1 MQIGPYILICELA
14 RGGMAQVWLALRLW
28 PDGKQR
34 PCVIKLPRRSAVT
47 DEAVLQQFVEESRL
61 SILLNHPNIVSVFDV
76 GVHEGLPYLVMDY
89 VPGVDLA
96 QLLRAEARLGKQ
108 WAVETAV
115 HVVRDVAQ
123 GLHHAHAFEAAG
135 VHQQIVHR
143 DVASKNVMVDGTGAV
158 LLTDFGVATSISTQ
172 TSRIHAKGTLPYM
185 APEHYLARASTASD
199 VFGLGGIFWELLAGR
214 AFRGGLEGEALVA
227 AVVSGAVEPVGRELP
242 ANVRHVLEGML
253 HPDASQRI
261 TLPTVLAELEEFP
274 SRRLTLKKMVSM
286 SFGPASRRTGHSQLH
301 FVASKELL
309 DTLAF
314 ARIAGVSRSDRP
326 DRDLTGRP
334 DPVPVD
340 FAPVAVQDTAKVDPL
355 ALATAVDDEVSG
367 EESEPQQAPAPAPS
381 QVTELMGD
389 RGGTQRSQEE
399 GRTASAPSQ
408 PTLRLPSDLRG
419 QRLASRA
426 AEPDAPVPV
435 RTQHT
440 VRQLSVTAKPS
451 VVGVDHW
458 IDSPPPP
465 LVSSPQG
472 RAGVGPGVRASNRV
486 LLVAMLVLLV
496 GLGAGAGAWA
506 SWPNEGDSHEGKVV
520 ARTEPSASL
529 QALPE
534 KSEASMVE
542 LHSSTG
548 AEGEGKS
555 QPEEEPRLADPP
567 PPSTD
572 PPPTLQDAPP
582 KAPPPVAAKPK
593 PRPAKPVPKL
603 ELTVRS
609 GLVAHAELKIG
620 NGKPHV
626 VPAKGALTLHV
637 APGTYTLRSRTSAG
651 GAWTTIRY
659 TFSDGMKYAVY
670 VESSGLRIAAGPRG
684 SR

>member
-108 WAVETAV
+108 WTVETAV
-115 HVVRDVAQ
+115 HLVRDVAQ
-123 GLHHAHAFEAAG
+123 GLHHAHVFEAAG

-143 DVASKNVMVDGTGAV
+143 DVASKNVMVDSTGAV
-158 LLTDFGVATSISTQ
+158 LLTDFGVATSIGTQ

-214 AFRGGLEGEALVA
+214 PFRGGLEGQALVA
-227 AVVSGAVEPVGRELP
+227 AVVSGAVEPVGRELA

-261 TLPTVLAELEEFP
+261 SLPAVLAELEEFP

-314 ARIAGVSRSDRP
+314 ARIAGVSLSDRP
-326 DRDLTGRP
+326 DRELTGRP

-355 ALATAVDDEVSG
+355 ALATAVDYEVSG
-367 EESEPQQAPAPAPS
+367 EESEQEQAPSPS

-389 RGGTQRSQEE
+389 RGGTLRSQEE

-419 QRLASRA
+419 QRLASRT

-440 VRQLSVTAKPS
+440 VRQLSVAAKPS
-451 VVGVDHW
+451 VVGVDHR
-458 IDSPPPP
+458 IDSSPPPP
-465 LVSSPQG
+465 ASSPQG
-472 RAGVGPGVRASNRV
+472 RVRVEPVVRASNRV
-486 LLVAMLVLLV
+486 FLVAMLVLLV
-496 GLGAGAGAWA
+496 GLGAGAWA
-506 SWPNEGDSHEGKVV
+506 SWPKEGDSQEGKVV
-520 ARTEPSASL
+520 AHTEPSVSL
-529 QALPE
+529 QAPPE
-534 KSEASMVE
+534 KSEASPPPSAPKPKPKEDAAAMVE
-542 LHSSTG
+542 LHS
-548 AEGEGKS
+548 
-555 QPEEEPRLADPP
+555 RLADPP

-593 PRPAKPVPKL
+593 PRPSKPVPKL

-609 GLVAHAELKIG
+609 GLVAYAELKIG